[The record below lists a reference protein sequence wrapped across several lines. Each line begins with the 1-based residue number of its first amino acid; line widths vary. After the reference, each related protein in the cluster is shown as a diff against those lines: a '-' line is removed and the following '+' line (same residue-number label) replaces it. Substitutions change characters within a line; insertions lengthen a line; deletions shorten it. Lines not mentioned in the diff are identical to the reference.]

1 MSENFSLSYSVS
13 NLCVLGLLVSAHVF
27 WIILIYVADDS
38 LGFYMIELLLQPPYT
53 TSSSALLREF
63 SHFTVSKVKFR
74 MSMTL
79 FGRHPFIH
87 VLTMQI
93 LAWIVGGF

>member
-1 MSENFSLSYSVS
+1 MS
-13 NLCVLGLLVSAHVF
+13 ARVF

-38 LGFYMIELLLQPPYT
+38 LGFYMIKLLLQPTYT
-53 TSSSALLREF
+53 TSSSTLLRE
-63 SHFTVSKVKFR
+63 SLHFTVTKVKFR
-74 MSMTL
+74 MSMIL
-79 FGRHPFIH
+79 FGRHPFIQ

>member
-1 MSENFSLSYSVS
+1 MS
-13 NLCVLGLLVSAHVF
+13 ARVF

-38 LGFYMIELLLQPPYT
+38 LGFYMIELLQPTYT
-53 TSSSALLREF
+53 TSSSALLRE
-63 SHFTVSKVKFR
+63 SRHFTVSKVKFG

-93 LAWIVGGF
+93 LAWIVGDF